1 MTHRTPDDREDDE
14 RQIRHFPEGAMD
26 QADPERSLQQAS
38 PSLRN
43 MAASA
48 YTFEG
53 QQERG
58 FNDAEL
64 ASRGDWRG
72 PVIRIFSIAALVF
85 FLMFL
90 VLGSVFGH

>member
-1 MTHRTPDDREDDE
+1 MTHQAPNDSEDGE
-14 RQIRHFPEGAMD
+14 PVIRHFPEGAMG

-85 FLMFL
+85 FLVFL

>member
-1 MTHRTPDDREDDE
+1 MIHPTPDDREDDE
-14 RQIRHFPEGAMD
+14 RHIRHFPEGAMD
-26 QADPERSLQQAS
+26 HADPERSVQQAS

-58 FNDAEL
+58 FNMAEL
-64 ASRGDWRG
+64 ASRRDRRG
-72 PVIRIFSIAALVF
+72 RLIKIVVIVSLVF
-85 FLMFL
+85 AAFLL
-90 VLGSVFGH
+90 LAPDLGR